1 MRTPLP
7 DSDAILG
14 SSHTRRRARYLC
26 ALPLLQLAV
35 SCSAL
40 QPLPGGALTPT
51 SREWL
56 GAARVSLRDGTEL
69 VLSEATITP
78 DSIVGLSGATRT
90 RWAVPRSDVAGVD
103 TRDTE
108 PFTTFLAGGFVA
120 VAALFLILRV
130 GSS

>member
-14 SSHTRRRARYLC
+14 SSHTRRRAWYLC

-90 RWAVPRSDVAGVD
+90 RSAVPAATSPVS
-103 TRDTE
+103 TRGIQSHSR
-108 PFTTFLAGGFVA
+108 PFLPADSQPWP
-120 VAALFLILRV
+120 LY
-130 GSS
+130 S